1 MNKLSLFTAMLITWL
16 GVTIGLSVIFA
27 LLFRDSPLGFAITM
41 GCYVMGTGVLMA
53 MVYIV
58 LSHDDRGVK
67 P

>member
-1 MNKLSLFTAMLITWL
+1 MNKLSLFVAMLITWL
-16 GVTIGLSVIFA
+16 GLTSFLAVLFS
-27 LLFRDSPLGFAITM
+27 LLFRDSPMGFAITM

-53 MVYIV
+53 MVFIV